1 MILVA
6 GLRYAPSL
14 LYVVFLGVIHR
25 SYVVTV
31 YQRTTYCEY
40 CRCMGQYRTA
50 HIIIVYHRVQTTGY
64 APVLTYRHLFLY
76 ATWYM
81 R

>member
-6 GLRYAPSL
+6 GLRYVLFL
-14 LYVVFLGVIHR
+14 LYAVYLHSIYR

-40 CRCMGQYRTA
+40 CQCMGQYRIA
-50 HIIIVYHRVQTTGY
+50 IVVVYQRVQTTDY
-64 APVLTYRHLFLY
+64 AAVLANFFGVLHGMT
-76 ATWYM
+76 
-81 R
+81 